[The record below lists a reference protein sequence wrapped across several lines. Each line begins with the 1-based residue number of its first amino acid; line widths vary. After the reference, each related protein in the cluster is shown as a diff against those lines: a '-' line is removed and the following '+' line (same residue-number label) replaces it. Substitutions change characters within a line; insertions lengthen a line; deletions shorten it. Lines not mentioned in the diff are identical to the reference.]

1 MKALHIAK
9 AIATILPMMTAP
21 AFAGAFSQP
30 TGLAVNS
37 SGSLYV
43 ANQLSS
49 KVLVFDKNF
58 AAQPQLTITAGLN
71 QPISLAIDPA
81 PVFAQKGTLYVGN
94 IGGAARITTY
104 TLGGT
109 QFTGTT
115 YPAFRP
121 YALAIGGDHV
131 LYDFDNAATLNM
143 YNTTFG
149 TAILQSYPSVSMQY
163 TPGLGAIGSDNGLF
177 YIGDGKTIL
186 QYPEAMLYAN
196 HPAAGFFPII
206 SSGPIAGSSFAMN
219 FDNFHNAFITDPT
232 GNAIVVRA
240 IVGAVTLIKNLPSFP
255 SGIALDKARNR
266 LFVSFPN
273 TNSVNVYKITY
284 DGNNVPLTATLL
296 KTLN

>member
-1 MKALHIAK
+1 MGNPTSGSAVGWQNLLNADARSVRANRLRAGIFFDNAIPPGAPQRGGARRKKRGNDMKALHIAK

-30 TGLAVNS
+30 TGLAVDS

-149 TAILQSYPSVSMQY
+149 TAILQSYPSANTEHTCSVSPRSGRITAFSTSETVKPSSN
-163 TPGLGAIGSDNGLF
+163 TPKRCF
-177 YIGDGKTIL
+177 
-186 QYPEAMLYAN
+186 M
-196 HPAAGFFPII
+196 PII
-206 SSGPIAGSSFAMN
+206 QQPVFFRSFHRGQSQAP
-219 FDNFHNAFITDPT
+219 HSP
-232 GNAIVVRA
+232 
-240 IVGAVTLIKNLPSFP
+240 
-255 SGIALDKARNR
+255 
-266 LFVSFPN
+266 
-273 TNSVNVYKITY
+273 
-284 DGNNVPLTATLL
+284 
-296 KTLN
+296 

>member
-1 MKALHIAK
+1 M
-9 AIATILPMMTAP
+9 PMMTAP

-30 TGLAVNS
+30 TGLAVDS

-43 ANQLSS
+43 ANQFSS

-58 AAQPQLTITAGLN
+58 APQPQLTITAGLN

-115 YPAFRP
+115 FPAFRP

-131 LYDFDNAATLNM
+131 LYDFDNAATLNI

-149 TAILQSYPSVSMQY
+149 SAILQSYPSASMQF

-196 HPAAGFFPII
+196 HPAAGFFPITGT
-206 SSGPIAGSSFAMN
+206 GPIAVSTFAMN
-219 FDNFHNAFITDPT
+219 FDNFHNAFTTDPT
-232 GNAIVVRA
+232 GNAIVAARA
-240 IVGAVTLIKNLPSFP
+240 AVGAVTLIKNLPSFP

-266 LFVSFPN
+266 LFVSFPSTN
-273 TNSVNVYKITY
+273 TVNVYKITY